1 VTKQEIRSNYL
12 KSRLALSPDDCA
24 IFSKKLCDLFF
35 SDLDLSHIKTLHTFL
50 PIISKNEPDTRLI
63 IKRLNQGFPKI
74 RVSIPKVEN
83 DHLINFYFEEN
94 NEFKESKW
102 GIREPLFGEPTPSEK
117 IDLVIVPL
125 LAFDLK
131 GNRLGYG
138 KGFYDKFLSTCR
150 PDCKKIGFSF
160 FEPSKELIP
169 VDQYDIPLDAVIT
182 PSRVF
187 EFKP

>member
-1 VTKQEIRSNYL
+1 MTKQEIRSNYL
-12 KSRLALSPDDCA
+12 KLRLALSTNDCA

-63 IKRLNQGFPKI
+63 IKKLNQDFPKI

-94 NEFKESKW
+94 NELKENKW
-102 GIREPLFGEPTPSEK
+102 GIDEPLVGELTPAEK
-117 IDLVIVPL
+117 IDIVIVPL
-125 LAFDLK
+125 LAFDLT

-150 PDCKKIGFSF
+150 TDCKKIGLSF
-160 FEPSKELIP
+160 FEPIKELIT
-169 VDQYDIPLDAVIT
+169 VDQYDIPLNAVIT
-182 PSRVF
+182 PSQFF